1 MAMQERILSE
11 QDTFP
16 VEVFVR
22 RNSEDPMRSNLHW
35 HDCFEILYVLKGQA
49 VYFTGDQKCEIRPGD
64 FILIR
69 CGEIHTVVCPEG
81 EDADILVVKFMPAV
95 TSSPYHR
102 LSGSRYISAF
112 LNNDSVYH
120 LEADEQTEIRQILG
134 EINREYAE
142 KKPAYELVVRS
153 GVYRL
158 IASCIRHHMIVLPE
172 HASTEQYDALLPV
185 LQYIERHYDEEIT
198 LRQIADMLHLNYT
211 YTSRYFRKIVGRS
224 FKQYLDYIRV
234 SEAEKQMLR
243 GGDYA
248 YIVARRCGFS
258 SQQTFIRTFKRLRG
272 YTPKVKKCSNP
283 GKN

>member
-1 MAMQERILSE
+1 MATQEKILSE

-16 VEVFVR
+16 VEVFIR
-22 RNSEDPMRSNLHW
+22 RNCEDPMRANPHW
-35 HDCFEILYVLKGQA
+35 HDCFEILYVLSGQA
-49 VYFTGDQKCEIRPGD
+49 EYFAEDQKCEIRPGD

-81 EDADILVVKFMPAV
+81 GDADILVVKFMPAV
-95 TSSPYHR
+95 ISSPYHR

-142 KKPAYELVVRS
+142 KKPAYELVVRG

-158 IASCIRHHMIVLPE
+158 IAACIRYHMIVLPE

-234 SEAEKQMLR
+234 SEAEKQLLR

-248 YIVARRCGFS
+248 YIVARPQGKKAFNSGQKLNRFFLS
-258 SQQTFIRTFKRLRG
+258 SPL
-272 YTPKVKKCSNP
+272 
-283 GKN
+283 

>member
-1 MAMQERILSE
+1 MATQERLLSE

-16 VEVFVR
+16 MEVFIR
-22 RNSEDPMRSNLHW
+22 RNREDPMRANPHW
-35 HDCFEILYVLKGQA
+35 HDCFEILYVLQGQA
-49 VYFTGDQKCEIRPGD
+49 RYIAEEKACDILPGD

-69 CGEIHTVVCPEG
+69 CGDIHTVVCPENG
-81 EDADILVVKFMPAV
+81 DADILVVKFMPAV
-95 TSSPYHR
+95 ISSPYHR

-112 LNNDSVYH
+112 LNNDNVYH
-120 LEADEQTEIRQILG
+120 LEADEQTEIREILEG
-134 EINREYAE
+134 INREYTE

-158 IASCIRHHMIVLPE
+158 IAACIRHRMIVLPE

-234 SEAEKQMLR
+234 SEAEKQLLQ

-272 YTPKVKKCSNP
+272 YTPKVKKCSTP
-283 GKN
+283 DKN